1 MRLELN
7 WGAIICI
14 IIVVTAGI
22 LTYTG
27 HISGE
32 DFLKVVFTIVGLI
45 GGGLIVAY
53 YLTRKVREMVE
64 VTNPKLEQYLKRIWE
79 RVDYKDWFSKKLECP
94 TREDLTI

>member
-14 IIVVTAGI
+14 IIVVVSGI
-22 LTYTG
+22 LCYTG

-32 DFLKVVFTIVGLI
+32 DFLKVIFAVIGLI

-53 YLTRKVREMVE
+53 YLTRKVKERLS
-64 VTNPKLEQYLKRIWE
+64 PLKR
-79 RVDYKDWFSKKLECP
+79 FS
-94 TREDLTI
+94 D